1 MAASVSNILLEKE
14 ILLESGSNEL
24 EILVF
29 RLGEYAFGING
40 NWQLGNVQ
48 EAGFRYGTAQ
58 FPAPTGGKSQVFP
71 GGEGFAIGSR
81 SEHPDLAWK
90 FLEQLMSPESGLAV
104 YEAAGSIPLHEQASA
119 APEIEDD
126 AMVAPFA
133 AATRDSAPW
142 PNNPNTAAMQKA
154 LGTAVS
160 SVISG
165 EQPPEAGAR
174 DAVESIDEAR
184 EQGGGGC
191 A

>member
-1 MAASVSNILLEKE
+1 MT
-14 ILLESGSNEL
+14 G
-24 EILVF
+24 
-29 RLGEYAFGING
+29 RYAFALNG
-40 NWQLGNVQ
+40 NWQLGNVE

-58 FPAPTGGKSQVFP
+58 FPAPTGGRSRVFP

-81 SEHPDLAWK
+81 SQHPDLAWK

-104 YEAAGSIPLHEQASA
+104 YEAAGSIPLHEQAAA
-119 APEIEDD
+119 APEIQDD
-126 AMVAPFA
+126 PMVAPFV
-133 AATRDSAPW
+133 AATRDAAPW

-165 EQPPEAGAR
+165 EQPPEVGAR
-174 DAVESIDEAR
+174 DAIESIDEAR